1 MCETTSDL
9 KRNCRISIL
18 FVYAAKNVLRF
29 QMWGFVVPIFLRDFI
44 FFLFFRA
51 AVLFVQAAVCCSMS
65 VILGAVTV
73 INLALFGSFQL

>member
-18 FVYAAKNVLRF
+18 FVYAAKKRF
-29 QMWGFVVPIFLRDFI
+29 KVSDVGFCCSYFLRDFI
-44 FFLFFRA
+44 LFFRA

-65 VILGAVTV
+65 IILGAVTV